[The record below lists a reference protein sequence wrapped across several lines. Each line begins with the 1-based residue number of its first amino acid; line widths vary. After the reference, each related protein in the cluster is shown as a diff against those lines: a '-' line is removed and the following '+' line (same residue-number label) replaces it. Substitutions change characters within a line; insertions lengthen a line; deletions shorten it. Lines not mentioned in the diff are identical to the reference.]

1 MTFVREIISR
11 NDRENFNLDALIER
25 QKNKVNAVFKYG
37 NRVSIVSI
45 ESDPIDC
52 MTLLIAVGLTPLIGS
67 IIKRV

>member
-52 MTLLIAVGLTPLIGS
+52 MTLLIA
-67 IIKRV
+67 